1 MLDPGLRR
9 ECEEAIRAGSKSF
22 LAASM
27 LLPGSTRSA
36 ARALYAFCRAADDLI
51 DESADPAE
59 GLSRSAPGST
69 PSIAARRA
77 AIPPTARLSLL
88 SSTTPCPARCPRH

>member
-27 LLPGSTRSA
+27 LLPGSTRIGGPG
-36 ARALYAFCRAADDLI
+36 ALCLL
-51 DESADPAE
+51 P
-59 GLSRSAPGST
+59 
-69 PSIAARRA
+69 RR
-77 AIPPTARLSLL
+77 R
-88 SSTTPCPARCPRH
+88 

>member
-27 LLPGSTRSA
+27 LLPGSTRWLPGRSMPSA
-36 ARALYAFCRAADDLI
+36 A
-51 DESADPAE
+51 
-59 GLSRSAPGST
+59 
-69 PSIAARRA
+69 
-77 AIPPTARLSLL
+77 PPMI
-88 SSTTPCPARCPRH
+88 